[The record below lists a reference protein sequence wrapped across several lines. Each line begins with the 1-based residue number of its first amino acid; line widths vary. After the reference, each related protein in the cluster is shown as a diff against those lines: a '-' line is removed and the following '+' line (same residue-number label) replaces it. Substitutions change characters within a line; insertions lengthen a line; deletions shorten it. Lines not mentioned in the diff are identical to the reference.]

1 MAHYQST
8 DSLSTTTDVPLS
20 GTGTSTPEP
29 MAGNDDYSAWPWESV
44 LATVLNIPIPDRSE
58 VSGQSWLTISHDGQG
73 GPGSHVIW
81 TAGWNTSQNSGATSI
96 EIYLN
101 PALYT
106 VGGPWDRFLN
116 SPPQALS
123 EVSSHQYNGLPLGP
137 PSFDAASLSVS
148 SVTDFWQSA
157 AQELG
162 VMYTESTSGS
172 IVGFQGNLASVAADL
187 LNHLRTVAVNLHE
200 QLTVPVRYS
209 DSITT
214 AGGSAATF
222 LTDLLSAYSSW
233 IQVVSHSPLGAVVTV
248 LEQIATPDGNGG
260 YVIADPQNT
269 PYGDLTVDS
278 TWLAIEQQ
286 AKNLWTGTLVGVPD
300 GFAGLDLLGR
310 TALSKLVTQ
319 FTTTTNDLV
328 PVVGPAN
335 PPIQP
340 KPVDPTPN
348 NNSSSKNGPSDL
360 HVNIPPPGG
369 NGPTDL
375 GAQPPG
381 PGAPPP
387 TLGGQS
393 PNSGAQL
400 PPNLLLV
407 TSPGPGG
414 RNGPGDVS
422 GQFGVAGGSG
432 GPPPAPLDGDQNL
445 TGLPPI
451 SVLALS
457 RPNLPGAGGSISAD
471 STNFGVS
478 DPGPTRLSSL
488 ADLGSPANGP
498 SSDLSAGL
506 RQPGF
511 TGAIGR
517 PGATGQD
524 EDRRRR
530 RAGPGKK
537 PGLTVPLTA
546 PTAGFSLGR
555 GPGGVVLERSGVP
568 AIVAKPPTVTSS
580 VIGLKSVQVPG
591 GLSPAPT
598 GPSVDGAP
606 PTALTATPAVGSP
619 APGEATTFGTGDGS
633 MLAPRMAG
641 ATEMTGV
648 GGGGGMTPMGGMGG
662 VGGMGGAG
670 GAGSGF
676 GRVERQRLAY
686 LPEEARYWGTEPDI
700 TSIGSPAAADDGFTE
715 EDFDAVPRRIAGIG
729 VRTETEQAQ
738 NAIADWRTP

>member
-1 MAHYQST
+1 MPHYQSS

-29 MAGNDDYSAWPWESV
+29 TAGNDDYSAWPWESV

-58 VSGQSWLTISHDGQG
+58 VTGQSWLTISHDGQP
-73 GPGSHVIW
+73 GPGSHLIW

-116 SPPQALS
+116 APPQALS
-123 EVSSHQYNGLPLGP
+123 GVPSRHYDGLPLGP

-187 LNHLRTVAVNLHE
+187 LNHLKTVAVNLHE

-209 DSITT
+209 DSITA
-214 AGGSAATF
+214 AGVSAVTF
-222 LTDLLSAYSSW
+222 LNDLLSAYSSW
-233 IQVVSHSPLGAVVTV
+233 TQLVSHSPLGAVVTV

-278 TWLAIEQQ
+278 TWPVIEQQ
-286 AKNLWTGTLVGVPD
+286 AKNLWTSTLTGVPD

-328 PVVGPAN
+328 PVVGPAT

-340 KPVDPTPN
+340 NPVDPTPN
-348 NNSSSKNGPSDL
+348 NNPPNKIPPNDL

-369 NGPTDL
+369 NGPTDP
-375 GAQPPG
+375 GTQPPG

-387 TLGGQS
+387 S
-393 PNSGAQL
+393 SDAHL
-400 PPNLLLV
+400 PPNLFMV

-414 RNGPGDVS
+414 LNGPGDVS
-422 GQFGVAGGSG
+422 GHFGVVDGPG
-432 GPPPAPLDGDQNL
+432 GPAPVPPGGDQNL
-445 TGLPPI
+445 VGLPPI

-457 RPNLPGAGGSISAD
+457 RPNLPGPGGSISAD
-471 STNFGVS
+471 SANFGVPS
-478 DPGPTRLSSL
+478 PGPTRLSSRT
-488 ADLGSPANGP
+488 DLGSPANGT
-498 SSDLSAGL
+498 SSDLSTELGL
-506 RQPGF
+506 PGF
-511 TGAIGR
+511 IGAIGR

-524 EDRRRR
+524 EARRRR
-530 RAGPGKK
+530 KAGPGKK
-537 PGLTVPLTA
+537 PGLAVPLTA

-555 GPGGVVLERSGVP
+555 GPGGVVLDRSGVP
-568 AIVAKPPTVTSS
+568 AIVARPPTVTSS
-580 VIGLKSVQVPG
+580 VIGLNAGQVPG
-591 GLSPAPT
+591 GPSP
-598 GPSVDGAP
+598 GRVGLSVDGTPSATPTAP
-606 PTALTATPAVGSP
+606 PVSTQ
-619 APGEATTFGTGDGS
+619 APGEGATVVTGDGTVF
-633 MLAPRMAG
+633 APRLAG
-641 ATEMTGV
+641 ATEVTGV
-648 GGGGGMTPMGGMGG
+648 GGEGGLGMTPM
-662 VGGMGGAG
+662 GGMGGAG

-700 TSIGSPAAADDGFTE
+700 NSLGSPAADDDSLTE
-715 EDFDAVPRRIAGIG
+715 DDFDAVPRRIAGIG
-729 VRTETEQAQ
+729 ARSETEQTQ
-738 NAIADWRTP
+738 NAMTDWRTS